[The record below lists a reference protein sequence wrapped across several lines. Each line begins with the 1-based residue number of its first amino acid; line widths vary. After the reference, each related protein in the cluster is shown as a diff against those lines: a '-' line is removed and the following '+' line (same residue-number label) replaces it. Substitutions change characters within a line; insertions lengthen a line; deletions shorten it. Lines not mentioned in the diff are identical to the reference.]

1 MENRKMLMT
10 GKVTTYI
17 SSHDDL
23 VITNPE
29 PGTDWDHLES
39 LPHDEALIE
48 LLEYQLANGFDVI
61 RPEEIAAL
69 TDALIIGWDVNRD
82 DQGNYIDA
90 GAIFWHED
98 YQVQDAI
105 KELKSGN
112 AVIFL
117 RGDQRDLKDMGRYRE
132 LE

>member
-1 MENRKMLMT
+1 MENPKMLMT

-17 SSHDDL
+17 SGNGAL
-23 VITNPE
+23 VISNPE
-29 PGTDWDHLES
+29 PGTDWDHLEE

-61 RPEEIAAL
+61 RPKEIAAL

-82 DQGNYIDA
+82 NQGVYQDA

-98 YQVQDAI
+98 YQVQNAI
-105 KELKSGN
+105 KELKKGN
-112 AVIFL
+112 AVIFP
-117 RGDQRDLKDMGRYRE
+117 RGDQRDLKDLGKYRA
-132 LE
+132 